1 MGHGH
6 FPAGRASGHG
16 INKKKLV
23 MLGLAAT
30 VVVFF
35 VILALIVLAVVVVK
49 ALSGQAG
56 GIGQDLSGI
65 LAALWSAAADFIS
78 ALWKQ
83 VLANPLQFLRG
94 GN

>member
-6 FPAGRASGHG
+6 FPAGRANGHG

-23 MLGLAAT
+23 ILGLAAAAAMLF
-30 VVVFF
+30 VV
-35 VILALIVLAVVVVK
+35 LALIVLAAVVVK
-49 ALSGQAG
+49 ALSGQSG
-56 GIGQDLSGI
+56 GIGQGLSAL
-65 LAALWSAAADFIS
+65 LASLWGAATDFIS

-83 VLANPLQFLRG
+83 VLANPLQFLQG